1 MRKFRTRGLAIAS
14 ALAVLVVGVAVAHEN
29 KIPSTVTGNARPGP
43 GPREVTFSGK
53 VNSPNEKCVKGRT
66 VELFD
71 FRTVAS
77 KIAETKA
84 DADGNWK
91 IVAPTARLRG
101 TQYVQIRKKRL
112 VKNERH
118 RHTCKRD
125 TKQIN

>member
-1 MRKFRTRGLAIAS
+1 MQNFRTRGVAIAS
-14 ALAVLVVGVAVAHEN
+14 ALAVGVTGVAVAHVN

-53 VNSPNEKCVKGRT
+53 VTSPNEKCVNGRT

-71 FRTVAS
+71 FRSFAS
-77 KIAETKA
+77 KIGETKA
-84 DADGNWK
+84 DADGNWE

-101 TQYVQIRKKRL
+101 TQYVQVPKKRL
-112 VKNERH
+112 VRNERH